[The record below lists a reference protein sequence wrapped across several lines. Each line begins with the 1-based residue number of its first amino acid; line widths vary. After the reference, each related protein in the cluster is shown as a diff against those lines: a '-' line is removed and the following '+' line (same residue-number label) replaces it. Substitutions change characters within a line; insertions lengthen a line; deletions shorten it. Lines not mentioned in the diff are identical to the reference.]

1 MEECNVKTVLFWG
14 VCLIA
19 LLAACSP
26 PALGQVSSTSSLSGS
41 VIDPTGAVVPGADIT
56 VRQEG
61 TGAEFKVIS
70 AGNGTFTV
78 PSLNAGTY
86 SVTVAMPGFK
96 QAIVKGI
103 AINVGIPASVKI
115 TLQLGSQNET
125 IVVEGAGDV
134 LQTQSANVSTTI
146 TGRQITELPFT
157 SRNATDLLLNLPGT
171 TTPGRPRTSTFNG
184 LPQGAI
190 NMTLDGLNIQDNY
203 LKNTD
208 GFYTNLYPRVDAVE
222 EVSLSTAT
230 PGAESAGEGAVQIKL
245 VTRQGSNKYSGSL
258 YEYHRNPAL
267 NANYWFNN
275 RDLRAGPNDDPTTFR
290 APRDRVLLN
299 QYGFRVG
306 GPISLPKK
314 IFGPLGFDGHE
325 KAFFFVNYEEFRLPT
340 GVSQTRT
347 VLHPQAQQGVFQ
359 YKVTSGGQVSI
370 RQVDL
375 MALAA
380 SKGRPSTAD
389 PVVGRLL
396 ADIRSATQRTGTVEV
411 VTDPAKIADPNV
423 QRYTF
428 NPNGGEVRIF
438 PTLRLDF
445 NLSSKHH
452 LENTYI
458 PQTHHTQVDF
468 LNNGAPAFLDFP
480 TWGDQKST
488 RFSNTTALRSTLK
501 PTLINEVRFGFSGG
515 TVVFSGMRSRADF
528 SGAIANQGGFNLG
541 INAAD
546 GITSATVSANSS
558 RRNTPI
564 QQFSDTLS
572 WTRGAHNFNVGASFT
587 NVTYFGSATT
597 TVPTIT
603 FGVDVSDPAS
613 SLFVTANFPGASSSD
628 VSRAQGIYAT
638 LVGSVT
644 QIGANAQLD
653 ENSHKY
659 VYLGP
664 SFTRARMREMGL
676 FVQDSW
682 RMNPSLTVNYGLRWE
697 VQFPVTSLN
706 DNLSTTTL
714 EDVYGISGLGN
725 VFKPGVLTG
734 HETQYTQFK
743 QGDRAYDTL
752 YGNLAPS
759 LGFAW
764 SPNWS
769 SGILQRIL
777 GTGRQS
783 VIRGGYSLSFNRD
796 GISPML
802 GTITANPG
810 NAITANRNMTLGN
823 LVTNVGNDKLPLL
836 FREVDRLGPPTIA
849 DAPVYPFTGAVTDS
863 ASVYDPNMKTPYVM
877 SWNFGYQRE
886 LTRDMVVEFRYVA
899 NRGLAMR
906 QTTNLNEANIIE
918 NGLLS
923 EFQRAMANLK
933 ANMAAG
939 KGNTF
944 AYTGISGTS
953 PLPISLAY
961 FSGLSGA
968 NANDPTKY
976 TSSLFTNSTFVNT
989 LATNNPTPYTYA
1001 SNLHS
1006 DATRRSNASA
1016 AGLPPNFFLTNPG
1029 KRGGANIAGN
1039 GGHSYYDAGVV
1050 ELRRRMSRGLL
1061 LQANYTYARGFGL
1074 DRSSLRAPQYKT
1086 PGSLVIT
1093 HAFKTDW
1100 IYDLPFGR
1108 GQKVLGT
1115 AGGVLNSL
1123 IGGWAFHGMARIQ
1136 SGAPF
1141 SISGIQIV
1149 GMTRQ
1154 ELQKNVTMR
1163 FDDPAGIAYYL
1174 PQDII
1179 DNTILAY
1186 NVSATSS
1193 TGYSSRGVPQGRY
1206 LGPPNSANCIEVY
1219 SGQCAYPNIVLYGP
1233 QFTRFDLSF
1242 VKKTRITERANFEFR
1257 AEFLN
1262 AFNYVNFS
1270 VGNVNNSASSIT
1282 GIGSDTFG
1290 RVTGAYRDISTT
1302 NDPGGRLIQFVARI
1316 NF

>member
-1 MEECNVKTVLFWG
+1 MKTILFTIAG
-14 VCLIA
+14 LLILLTA
-19 LLAACSP
+19 CSLLAF
-26 PALGQVSSTSSLSGS
+26 GQVSSTSSLSGS

-56 VRQEG
+56 VRNEG
-61 TGAEFKVIS
+61 TGSEFKVIS
-70 AGNGTFTV
+70 AENGTFTV
-78 PSLNAGTY
+78 PSLNVGTY
-86 SVTVAMPGFK
+86 SVTVSMSGFK
-96 QAIVKGI
+96 QAVVKGVT
-103 AINVGIPASVKI
+103 INIGIPASVKI
-115 TLQLGSQNET
+115 TLELGSQSET
-125 IVVEGAGDV
+125 IVVKGSGEV
-134 LQTQSANVSTTI
+134 LQTQSASVSTTI

-222 EVSLSTAT
+222 EVSLSTAS

-245 VTRQGSNKYSGSL
+245 VTRQGSNQYRGSL
-258 YEYHRNPAL
+258 YEYHRNPVL

-275 RDLRAGPNDDPTTFR
+275 RDLRAGPNDDPATFT

-314 IFGPLGFDGHE
+314 IFGPLGFDGHD
-325 KAFFFVNYEEFRLPT
+325 KAFFFANYEEFRLPT

-347 VLHPQAQQGVFQ
+347 VLHPLALQGIFQ

-375 MALAA
+375 KALAA
-380 SKGRPSTAD
+380 SKGRPSTID
-389 PVVGRLL
+389 PVVGDLL
-396 ADIRSATQRTGTVEV
+396 SDIRSATQKTGTVEV

-423 QRYTF
+423 QRYTYT
-428 NPNGGEVRIF
+428 PNGGEIRIF

-445 NLSSKHH
+445 NLTSKHH

-458 PQTHHTQVDF
+458 PQTHHTLVDF
-468 LNNGAPAFLDFP
+468 LNNGAPAFPDFP

-515 TVVFSGMRSRADF
+515 TVVFSGMRSSADF
-528 SGAIANQGGFNLG
+528 SGPVANQGGYNLG
-541 INAAD
+541 ISAAD
-546 GITSATVSANSS
+546 SITNATVSANSS

-572 WTRGAHNFNVGASFT
+572 WTRGAHNFNVGGSFT
-587 NVTYFGSATT
+587 NVTSFSSGTT
-597 TVPTIT
+597 TVPSIT

-613 SLFVTANFPGASSSD
+613 SLFTTANFPGASSSD
-628 VSRAQGIYAT
+628 VTRAQGIYAT

-653 ENSHKY
+653 EDSGKY

-664 SFTRARMREMGL
+664 SSTRARMREMGL
-676 FVQDSW
+676 FAQDSW
-682 RMNPSLTVNYGLRWE
+682 RMDPGLTVNYGLRWE

-714 EDVYGISGLGN
+714 SDIYGVSGLGN
-725 VFKPGVLTG
+725 IFKPGVLTG
-734 HETQYTQFK
+734 QPTQYTQFN
-743 QGDRAYDTL
+743 QGDRAYDTQF
-752 YGNLAPS
+752 GNIAPS

-764 SPNWS
+764 SPDSKN
-769 SGILQRIL
+769 GILRRIF

-783 VIRGGYSLSFNRD
+783 VLRGGFSLSFNRD

-802 GTITANPG
+802 GVISSNPG

-823 LVTNVGNDKLPLL
+823 LVTNVGNDTLPLL
-836 FREVDRLGPPTIA
+836 FRETDRLGPPPIA

-877 SWNFGYQRE
+877 SWNFGFQRE

-899 NRGLAMR
+899 NRGLALR
-906 QTTNLNEANIIE
+906 QSTNVNETNIIE
-918 NGLLS
+918 NGLLD
-923 EFQRAMANLK
+923 EFNLAMANLK

-944 AYTGISGTS
+944 AYTGVSGTS
-953 PLPISLAY
+953 PMPISLAY

-968 NANDPTKY
+968 DATNPAKY
-976 TSSLFTNSTFVNT
+976 TSSLFANSTFVNT
-989 LATNNPTPYTYA
+989 LATNNPTPYTFA

-1006 DATRRSNASA
+1006 DSTRRSNAVK
-1016 AGLPPNFFLTNPG
+1016 AGLPTNFFLTNPD
-1029 KRGGANIAGN
+1029 KRGGANFTGI
-1039 GGHSYYDAGVV
+1039 GGHSYYDAGVI
-1050 ELRRRMSRGLL
+1050 ELRRRMSQGLL

-1074 DRSSLRAPQYKT
+1074 NSPSLRAPRYKT

-1100 IYDLPFGR
+1100 IYDLPVGR
-1108 GQKVLGT
+1108 GQRVLST
-1115 AGGVLNSL
+1115 AGSALNSL
-1123 IGGWAFHGMARIQ
+1123 VGGWAFHGMARIQ

-1141 SISGIQIV
+1141 SISGIRIV
-1149 GMTRQ
+1149 GMTRR
-1154 ELQKNVTMR
+1154 ELQQNVKMR
-1163 FDDPAGIAYYL
+1163 FDAPAGIAYYL

-1206 LGPPNSANCIEVY
+1206 LAPANSGGCIEVY

-1233 QFTRFDLSF
+1233 QFTRFDLSL
-1242 VKKTRITERANFEFR
+1242 VKKTRITETVNFEFR

-1270 VGNVNNSASSIT
+1270 VGSPNNSSTSVT

-1290 RVTGAYRDISTT
+1290 RVTQAYRDISTT

>member
-1 MEECNVKTVLFWG
+1 MNTVRLNTI
-14 VCLIA
+14 CLII
-19 LLAACSP
+19 LLAVCSL

-41 VIDPTGAVVPGADIT
+41 VVDPTGAIVPGADIV
-56 VRQEG
+56 VRHEG
-61 TGAEFKVIS
+61 TGTEFKVIS
-70 AGNGTFTV
+70 AANGTFTV
-78 PSLNAGTY
+78 PSLNAGAY
-86 SVTVAMPGFK
+86 SVTVTMPGFK
-96 QAIVKGI
+96 QAVVKGI
-103 AINVGIPASVKI
+103 AVNVGIPASVKI

-134 LQTQSANVSTTI
+134 LQTQSANVNTTI

-171 TTPGRPRTSTFNG
+171 TTPGRPRSSTFNG

-203 LKNTD
+203 IKNTD

-245 VTRQGSNKYSGSL
+245 VTRQGSNQYHGSL

-275 RDLRAGPNDDPTTFR
+275 RDLRAGPNDDPATFK

-314 IFGPLGFDGHE
+314 IFGPLGFDGHD
-325 KAFFFVNYEEFRLPT
+325 KAFFFANYEEFRLPT

-347 VLHPQAQQGVFQ
+347 VLHPLAMQGMFQ

-375 MALAA
+375 LALAA
-380 SKGRPSTAD
+380 SKGRPSTID
-389 PVVGRLL
+389 PVVGNLL
-396 ADIRSATQRTGTVEV
+396 ADISSATQKTGTVEV

-428 NPNGGEVRIF
+428 NPMGGEVRIF

-445 NLSSKHH
+445 NFTSKHH

-458 PQTHHTQVDF
+458 PQTHHTKVDF
-468 LNNGAPAFLDFP
+468 LNNAAPAFPDFP

-515 TVVFSGMRSRADF
+515 TVVFSGMRSSNDF
-528 SGAIANQGGFNLG
+528 SGPIANQGGYNLG

-546 GITSATVSANSS
+546 GISSPTVSANSS

-572 WTRGAHNFNVGASFT
+572 WTRGAHSLNVGASFT
-587 NVTYFGSATT
+587 NVTNFSSGKT
-597 TVPTIT
+597 TVPSIT

-613 SLFVTANFPGASSSD
+613 SLFATANFPGASSSD
-628 VSRAQGIYAT
+628 VTRAQGIYAA

-653 ENSHKY
+653 ENSGKY
-659 VYLGP
+659 VYLGN
-664 SFTRARMREMGL
+664 SYTRSRMRETGL

-682 RMNPSLTVNYGLRWE
+682 RMNPNLTVNYGLRWE

-725 VFKPGVLTG
+725 LFKPGVLTG

-743 QGDRAYDTL
+743 KGDRAYDTQ
-752 YGNLAPS
+752 YGNFAPS

-764 SPNWS
+764 SPNLKG
-769 SGILQRIL
+769 GILQRIL

-802 GTITANPG
+802 SPISSNPG

-823 LVTNVGNDKLPLL
+823 LITNVGNDKLPLL
-836 FREVDRLGPPTIA
+836 FRERDRLGPPAIP

-863 ASVYDPNMKTPYVM
+863 ANVYDPNMSTPYVM

-886 LTRDMVVEFRYVA
+886 LTSDMVVEVRYVA
-899 NRGLAMR
+899 NRGLALR
-906 QTTNLNEANIIE
+906 DTTNLNETNIIE
-918 NGLLS
+918 NGLLD
-923 EFQRAMANLK
+923 EFKLAMTNLK

-944 AYTGISGTS
+944 AYTGAPGTS
-953 PLPISLAY
+953 ALPISLAY

-968 NANDPTKY
+968 DANDPTKY
-976 TSSLFTNSTFVNT
+976 NSSLFANSTFVNT
-989 LATNNPTPYTYA
+989 LAAYNPTPYTFA
-1001 SNLHS
+1001 SNLDS
-1006 DATRRSNASA
+1006 ADARRSNAIK
-1016 AGLPPNFFLTNPG
+1016 AGLPANFIMTNPG
-1029 KRGGANIAGN
+1029 KRGGANYTGV
-1039 GGHSYYDAGVV
+1039 GGHSYYDAGTV
-1050 ELRRRMSRGLL
+1050 ELRRRMSKGLL

-1074 DRSSLRAPQYKT
+1074 NSPSLRAPMYKT

-1108 GQKVLGT
+1108 GQKLLGT
-1115 AGGVLNSL
+1115 AGTMLNAL

-1141 SISGIQIV
+1141 SISGIRLV

-1154 ELQKNVTMR
+1154 ELQDNVAMR

-1179 DNTILAY
+1179 NNTILAY
-1186 NVSATSS
+1186 NVSSTSS

-1206 LGPPNSANCIEVY
+1206 LAPANSGGCIEVY
-1219 SGQCAYPNIVLYGP
+1219 SGQCSYPNIVLYGP

-1242 VKKTRITERANFEFR
+1242 VKKTRITENTNFEFR

-1270 VGNVNNSASSIT
+1270 VGNVNNSSSSV
-1282 GIGSDTFG
+1282 GVGGDTFG

>member
-1 MEECNVKTVLFWG
+1 MMKT
-14 VCLIA
+14 A
-19 LLAACSP
+19 LLWVAALLVVLAVSSL
-26 PALGQVSSTSSLSGS
+26 PASGQVTSTSTLSGS
-41 VIDPTGAVVPGADIT
+41 VVDPTGAVVPGADIT
-56 VRQEG
+56 VRNEG
-61 TGAEFKVIS
+61 TGAEFKVMS
-70 AGNGTFTV
+70 AENGTFTV
-78 PSLNAGTY
+78 PALNVGTY
-86 SVTVAMPGFK
+86 SVTVSMPGFK
-96 QAIVKGI
+96 QAVAKGVVI
-103 AINVGIPASVKI
+103 SIGIPASVKI
-115 TLQLGSQNET
+115 ALELGAQNET
-125 IVVEGAGDV
+125 IVVQSSGDV
-134 LQTQSANVSTTI
+134 LQTQSASVSTTI
-146 TGRQITELPFT
+146 TGRQITDLPFT

-184 LPQGAI
+184 LPQSAI
-190 NMTLDGLNIQDNY
+190 NMTLDGLNIQDNGA
-203 LKNTD
+203 KNGD

-222 EVSLSTAT
+222 EVTLSTAT

-245 VTRQGSNKYSGSL
+245 VTRQGTNQYRGSL

-275 RDLRAGPNDDPTTFR
+275 RDLRPGPNDDPATFR
-290 APRDRVLLN
+290 AARDRVLLN

-306 GPISLPKK
+306 GPIALPRWL
-314 IFGPLGFDGHE
+314 FGPLGFDGHD
-325 KAFFFVNYEEFRLPT
+325 KAFFFANYEEFRLPT

-347 VLHPQAQQGVFQ
+347 VLHPLAQQGIFQ

-380 SKGRPSTAD
+380 GKGRPATID
-389 PVVGRLL
+389 PVVAKLL
-396 ADIRSATQRTGTVEV
+396 TDIRSATQQTGSVEV

-428 NPNGGEVRIF
+428 NANGGEVRLF

-458 PQTHHTQVDF
+458 PQKHHTMVDF
-468 LNNGAPAFLDFP
+468 LNNGAPAYPGFP
-480 TWGDQKST
+480 TWGSQKSS

-515 TVVFSGMRSRADF
+515 TVVFQGMRSAADY
-528 SGAIANQGGFNLG
+528 SGPVANQGGFNLG

-546 GITSATVSANSS
+546 GINTATVSGNTS

-564 QQFSDTLS
+564 KQFSDTLS
-572 WTRGAHNFNVGASFT
+572 WTRGSHSFNVGGSLT
-587 NVTYFGSATT
+587 NVTYFSSGTT
-597 TVPTIT
+597 TVPSIS
-603 FGVDVSDPAS
+603 FGVDVADPAA
-613 SLFVTANFPGASSSD
+613 SLFVGANFTGASSSD
-628 VSRAQGIYAT
+628 ISRAQGIYAA

-644 QIGANAQLD
+644 SIGANALLN
-653 ENSHKY
+653 EKTGKY

-664 SFTRARMREMGL
+664 SFTRAKMNEMGL
-676 FVQDSW
+676 FAQDSW
-682 RMNPSLTVNYGLRWE
+682 RMTPNLTASYGLRWE

-714 EDVYGISGLGN
+714 SDLYGVSGLGN

-734 HETQYTQFK
+734 RETQYTQFK
-743 QGDRAYDTL
+743 QGDHAYGTQW
-752 YGNLAPS
+752 GNLAPS
-759 LGFAW
+759 IGFAW
-764 SPNWS
+764 SPNWK
-769 SGILQRIL
+769 SGILQRIF
-777 GTGRQS
+777 GAGRQS
-783 VIRGGYSLSFNRD
+783 VLRGGYSLSFNRD
-796 GISPML
+796 GINTL
-802 GTITANPG
+802 IGTISSNPG
-810 NAITANRNMTLGN
+810 SSITATRSMTLGN
-823 LVTNVGNDKLPLL
+823 LVTNVGNDRLPIL
-836 FREVDRLGPPTIA
+836 FRERDRLNPPGFA
-849 DAPVYPFTGAVTDS
+849 AAPVYPFTGAVTES
-863 ASVYDPNMKTPYVM
+863 ANAYDPNMGTSYVM
-877 SWNFGYQRE
+877 SWNFGFQRE
-886 LTRDMVVEFRYVA
+886 LTRDMVVEFRYVG

-906 QTTNLNEANIIE
+906 NTVNLNETNIVE
-918 NGLLS
+918 NGLLA
-923 EFQRAMANLK
+923 EFKLAQANLK
-933 ANMAAG
+933 ANMAGG

-944 AYTGISGTS
+944 AYTGIAGTS
-953 PLPISLAY
+953 PLPIALAY
-961 FSGLSGA
+961 FSGLAATDVGNPA
-968 NANDPTKY
+968 KY
-976 TSSLFTNSTFVNT
+976 TSSLFANNTFVNT
-989 LATNNPTPYTYA
+989 LATTNPAPYTFA
-1001 SNLHS
+1001 SNLDN
-1006 DATRRSNASA
+1006 DATRRGNAIA
-1016 AGLPPNFFLTNPG
+1016 AGLPANFILTNPG
-1029 KRGGANIAGN
+1029 KRGGANLTGI

-1074 DRSSLRAPQYKT
+1074 SRSSLRAPQYKT
-1086 PGSLVIT
+1086 QGSLVIT

-1100 IYDLPFGR
+1100 IYDLPIGR
-1108 GQKVLGT
+1108 GQRLFAT
-1115 AGGVLNSL
+1115 AGGTLNAL
-1123 IGGWAFHGMARIQ
+1123 ITGWAFQGMARIQ

-1141 SISGIQIV
+1141 SISGIQLV

-1154 ELQKNVTMR
+1154 ELQKAVKMR
-1163 FDDPAGIAYYL
+1163 FDNPGGIAYYL

-1206 LGPPNSANCIEVY
+1206 IAPPNSSGCIEVY
-1219 SGQCAYPNIVLYGP
+1219 SGQCGYPSIVLFGP
-1233 QFTRFDLSF
+1233 QFTRFDLSLT
-1242 VKKTRITERANFEFR
+1242 KKTRLTERANFEFR

-1270 VGNVNNSASSIT
+1270 VGSPNNSSTSVS

-1290 RVTGAYRDISTT
+1290 RVTQAYRDISTT